1 MPAAAPMLNN
11 LLEHSLAF
19 EDEDGGVTPI
29 PRGHT
34 TGWRVLPALL
44 VAQGQHGR
52 FSLVMDGLAR
62 VTAETNGVVL
72 VPPGV
77 RHRVEVV
84 SANGLTSRWCHITFT
99 VLGTVN
105 VFSLFRL
112 PLTTDAR
119 AGAEL
124 GDLCAGMAR
133 TPAAADPTA
142 LIHITHRQAL
152 GFHLLATILQLSAAA
167 PSAATFLESAHR
179 LTPVFTFLRDHL
191 TEELTRPELA
201 ALVHLS
207 PARFH
212 ALFLEA
218 AGVAPMEYLKHLRL
232 RKAQQLLRADELAIS
247 EVAATSGYR
256 DPFHFSRQFKAEFG
270 VSPLAYRQSSHRWL
284 PANAE

>member
-1 MPAAAPMLNN
+1 MLND

-19 EDEDGGVTPI
+19 EYEDGGVTPI

-52 FSLVMDGLAR
+52 FCLETDDGAR
-62 VTAETNGVVL
+62 VIAGTNGAVL
-72 VPPGV
+72 MPPGV

-84 SANGLTSRWCHITFT
+84 SPNGLTSRWCHITFT
-99 VLGTVN
+99 LLGTVN
-105 VFSLFRL
+105 VFSLFQL

-119 AGAEL
+119 VGAEF
-124 GDLCAGMAR
+124 GELCAGMTR
-133 TPAAADPTA
+133 TPPVADPTA
-142 LIHITHRQAL
+142 LVHITHRQAL
-152 GFHLLATILQLSAAA
+152 GFHLLTSILQMSAAS

-218 AGVAPMEYLKHLRL
+218 AGVAPMEYIKHLRL
-232 RKAQQLLRADELAIS
+232 RKAQQLLRTGELAVS
-247 EVAATSGYR
+247 EVAAKSGYR

-270 VSPLAYRQSSHRWL
+270 VSPLAYRQSSHRWF
-284 PANAE
+284 PSDAEQRARQ